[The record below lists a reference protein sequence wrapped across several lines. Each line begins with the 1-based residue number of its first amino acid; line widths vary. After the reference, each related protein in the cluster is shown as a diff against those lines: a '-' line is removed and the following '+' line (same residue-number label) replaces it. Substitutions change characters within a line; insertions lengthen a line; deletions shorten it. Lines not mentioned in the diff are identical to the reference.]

1 MSTNIEN
8 LERELVELI
17 RLTKLLEL
25 NTQDSIKEG
34 YRNPTAKAIA
44 NDALVLATDIDTIA
58 SNANITATEIQ
69 TYYEEL
75 ENAAQTK
82 KDQAVAALVMD
93 QSLTK
98 EVNEATIAATAATA
112 LKIRTQ
118 DIKILTG
125 GAVISAQNLVDTIV
139 DTIVDNQI
147 NKEKAEQEK
156 AEQEKAEQE
165 KAKVMILKTTV
176 DAIKIEVSLESKL
189 MAIDKNL
196 KSKELEINNLKNDL
210 KQERDEVDG
219 VQTFKFGSD
228 GNELASVETR
238 RSLAQNIKDYKADL
252 INERKESDVNYDF
265 KFDADGIRSLSS
277 RLSLAQDKKD
287 YKADLVNERKK
298 SDADYDFKFNI
309 DGVRGGDSRL
319 SLAQDKLKLTESN
332 VSLSTDKADLK
343 TDLVNERKE
352 SDSNY
357 DFKFNAAGAR
367 AADSR
372 LSLAQTLKNER
383 DITKRVVIGSNT
395 RDSLAKQL
403 NDERTNGNVNLY
415 QVDGSSA
422 TPKASRESYKK
433 QFDDKANAL
442 TTMTS
447 LKEAYKSD
455 LVNERK
461 PDWNPTQESKW
472 KNINTVGE
480 KYAEPIAYDKGSL
493 AYQLQQTQTALAAK
507 TLELTKEK
515 NKQKTGTDARI
526 QTLTNEITKANQTLA
541 TLKSNHAKVQEN
553 YLKDLE
559 AINTKINNLVG
570 LM

>member
-44 NDALVLATDIDTIA
+44 NDALVLAKNIDTIA

-69 TYYEEL
+69 TYYAEL

-82 KDQAVAALVMD
+82 KNQADAALAGD
-93 QSLTK
+93 PSLTK
-98 EVNEATIAATAATA
+98 EVNEATIAATAALKEKTSSTA
-112 LKIRTQ
+112 LKTRTQ
-118 DIKILTG
+118 DIEILTG
-125 GAVISAQNLVDTIV
+125 GAMISAQNLVDTIV
-139 DTIVDNQI
+139 VDNQK
-147 NKEKAEQEK
+147 NKEN
-156 AEQEKAEQE
+156 AEQE

-219 VQTFKFGSD
+219 DQTFKFGSD

-252 INERKESDVNYDF
+252 INERKESDVNYNF

-309 DGVRGGDSRL
+309 DGARGGDSRL

-507 TLELTKEK
+507 TLELTEEK

-559 AINTKINNLVG
+559 AINTKINNLVD

>member
-98 EVNEATIAATAATA
+98 EVNEATIAVTAATA
-112 LKIRTQ
+112 LKTRTQ
-118 DIKILTG
+118 DIEILTG

-139 DTIVDNQI
+139 VDNQK
-147 NKEKAEQEK
+147 NK
-156 AEQEKAEQE
+156 EKAEQE

-252 INERKESDVNYDF
+252 INERKESNVNYDF

-298 SDADYDFKFNI
+298 S
-309 DGVRGGDSRL
+309 
-319 SLAQDKLKLTESN
+319 
-332 VSLSTDKADLK
+332 
-343 TDLVNERKE
+343 
-352 SDSNY
+352 
-357 DFKFNAAGAR
+357 
-367 AADSR
+367 
-372 LSLAQTLKNER
+372 
-383 DITKRVVIGSNT
+383 
-395 RDSLAKQL
+395 
-403 NDERTNGNVNLY
+403 
-415 QVDGSSA
+415 
-422 TPKASRESYKK
+422 
-433 QFDDKANAL
+433 
-442 TTMTS
+442 
-447 LKEAYKSD
+447 
-455 LVNERK
+455 
-461 PDWNPTQESKW
+461 
-472 KNINTVGE
+472 
-480 KYAEPIAYDKGSL
+480 
-493 AYQLQQTQTALAAK
+493 
-507 TLELTKEK
+507 
-515 NKQKTGTDARI
+515 
-526 QTLTNEITKANQTLA
+526 
-541 TLKSNHAKVQEN
+541 
-553 YLKDLE
+553 
-559 AINTKINNLVG
+559 
-570 LM
+570 